1 MVKKIQNE
9 FVGFFYISGVQYDMC
24 RDFYIYVCDTYQ
36 AGKREVF
43 RQSPQISGMQHI
55 DRLDHLFY
63 VRSIYFDGRGMFYPE
78 KVHRSCGFLFP
89 AVPDDIRTDRTHVF
103 T

>member
-1 MVKKIQNE
+1 MSLFDFSIHLVCSTICVVISIFM
-9 FVGFFYISGVQYDMC
+9 FVIHIKQE
-24 RDFYIYVCDTYQ
+24 
-36 AGKREVF
+36 REVF